1 VNVPHCPVTVQL
13 ALQFTPPP
21 AESFETVA
29 AIFAV
34 APGEIV
40 DGTPE
45 MTTET
50 PLTGLTV
57 IVAVTNWLMSAK
69 AVAVNVT
76 MKLLVTV
83 GGAV

>member
-1 VNVPHCPVTVQL
+1 MQL
-13 ALQFTPPP
+13 AVQFTPPP

-34 APGEIV
+34 APAEIV
-40 DGTPE
+40 DGSPE
-45 MTTET
+45 MTMET

-57 IVAVTNWLMSAK
+57 IVAVTIWVVSAN
-69 AVAVNVT
+69 AVAVNVAV
-76 MKLLVTV
+76 KLLVTV